1 MGQYKTAEQEE
12 LKDFKTKMFS
22 EVPIINSH
30 FKVNGCICI
39 CELQTGVK
47 KQQPSH
53 IFIIMNNVNVPWMVS
68 SFIMHYTSYTYMKLL
83 DNEMQKVLWCNDS
96 CAIFIKWTKTL
107 SALTQTNLV

>member
-39 CELQTGVK
+39 CELQTGVEKTTK
-47 KQQPSH
+47 KSH
-53 IFIIMNNVNVPWMVS
+53 LYY
-68 SFIMHYTSYTYMKLL
+68 H
-83 DNEMQKVLWCNDS
+83 EQC
-96 CAIFIKWTKTL
+96 
-107 SALTQTNLV
+107 